1 MPSDHP
7 NSKNPFP
14 TNIKVTARAFWWG
27 ALQKFPHLIA
37 TRKAF
42 WLGTFSKIQS
52 MFTNIPLT

>member
-27 ALQKFPHLIA
+27 ALQKFPRLIA
-37 TRKAF
+37 TRMSF
-42 WLGTFSKIQS
+42 W
-52 MFTNIPLT
+52 